1 MLCLGIS
8 SVEVP
13 FLIQIALLVDFTPKC
28 ICMVNDYRVFLDVD
42 LICIVDATCWRFLVQ
57 GELEG
62 LAKHW
67 LTGVFL

>member
-42 LICIVDATCWRFLVQ
+42 LICIVDATVGPTVAFHFMPFIPI
-57 GELEG
+57 ESSYI
-62 LAKHW
+62 
-67 LTGVFL
+67 